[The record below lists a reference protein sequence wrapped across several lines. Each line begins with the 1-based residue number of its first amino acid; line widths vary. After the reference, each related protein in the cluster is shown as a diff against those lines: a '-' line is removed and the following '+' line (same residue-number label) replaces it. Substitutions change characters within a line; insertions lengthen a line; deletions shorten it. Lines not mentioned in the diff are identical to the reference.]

1 MARVFFVNG
10 SKGDVESLRRSGAVL
25 KLNGGVGLVLNIS
38 LMWSRTTILPRN
50 DLQNVVSS
58 DGSEVVPSLSRISV
72 LGVLEKSQKA
82 VAV

>member
-1 MARVFFVNG
+1 MGRVFFVTG

-25 KLNGGVGLVLNIS
+25 KLNDGVGIVLNIS
-38 LMWSRTTILPRN
+38 LMLSRTTIPPRN

-72 LGVLEKSQKA
+72 MGVLEKSQKA